1 MKTKNSILIADDD
14 FAHRTM
20 LRTLLSGWGYAITE
34 ADDGG
39 SAVEAARSRP
49 FDLILMDIRMIK
61 VSGLAALAEI
71 KGFNP
76 AIPIVIMTAYASVET
91 AVEALKKGAYDYLTK
106 PLDFDELRLTLERA
120 MEHCSL
126 KEENRLLKESLGDR
140 FDRRNLLGRSAAMTR
155 LLDTA
160 AQVAPSEA
168 TVLVT
173 GESGTGKEMIAG
185 LIHFNSLRKEG
196 PFIKFNCAAIA
207 ETLLESELFG
217 HERGA
222 FTGAD
227 RRKEGKFRQA
237 DGGSLFLDEV
247 SEMSLGMQ
255 VKLLRVLQE
264 REITRVGGEEVIPID
279 VRLIAATN
287 RDLLREIAA
296 GRFREDL
303 FYRLNVVTLHVPPL
317 RERVEDIPLLAQDF
331 LIRFTEKNRKTIRG
345 FTPQAMDRLLR
356 HPWPGNVREL
366 MNAVERG
373 VVLSRGEYL
382 DEAELALLL
391 PDHSTAATSTVFQN
405 GAGAT
410 GTTVARENPDAVM
423 PQASLPPPFNAPGM
437 ASARRDGAV
446 MTGVRTLWDAATS
459 GRQDRA
465 PAAAMPGDSA
475 ANGAP
480 TGTRTTQQAAPGA
493 DAGALEEVERET
505 IIRTLAA
512 ANGNKS
518 EAARRLGIT
527 RRTLHQKLKK
537 YGMM

>member
-1 MKTKNSILIADDD
+1 MKEKISLLVADDD
-14 FAHRTM
+14 TAHRTM
-20 LRTLLSGWGYAITE
+20 LRKLLSGWGYAITE

-39 SAVEAARSRP
+39 SAIEAVRRQP

-61 VSGLAALAEI
+61 VSGLTALAEI
-71 KGFNP
+71 KAFNP
-76 AIPIVIMTAYASVET
+76 AIPVVIMTAYASVET

-120 MEHCSL
+120 MDHSHL
-126 KEENRLLKESLGDR
+126 REENRLLRASLGER
-140 FDRRNLLGRSAAMTR
+140 FDRRNLIGRSAAMTH
-155 LLDTA
+155 LIETA
-160 AQVAPSEA
+160 SQVAPSEA
-168 TVLVT
+168 TVLIT

-185 LIHFNSLRKEG
+185 LIHTNSLRKDG
-196 PFIKFNCAAIA
+196 PFIRFNCAAIA

-217 HERGA
+217 HEKGA

-247 SEMSLGMQ
+247 SEMSVGMQ

-264 REITRVGGEEVIPID
+264 REFTRVGGEEVVRVD

-287 RDLLREIAA
+287 RDLLRDVGA

-303 FYRLNVVTLHVPPL
+303 FYRLNVVTLFVPPL
-317 RERVEDIPLLAQDF
+317 RERQEDIPLLAQEF
-331 LIRFTEKNRKTIRG
+331 LVRFAEKNRKSIKG

-382 DEAELALLL
+382 DETELSLLT
-391 PDHSTAATSTVFQN
+391 PS
-405 GAGAT
+405 
-410 GTTVARENPDAVM
+410 
-423 PQASLPPPFNAPGM
+423 PG
-437 ASARRDGAV
+437 
-446 MTGVRTLWDAATS
+446 
-459 GRQDRA
+459 A
-465 PAAAMPGDSA
+465 PAAPGGEEA
-475 ANGAP
+475 AREATAGEH
-480 TGTRTTQQAAPGA
+480 AAPGSPS
-493 DAGALEEVERET
+493 LETVERET
-505 IIRTLAA
+505 ILRTLEGAG
-512 ANGNKS
+512 GNKS

-527 RRTLHQKLKK
+527 RRTLHQKLRK